1 MFNLFRLPGNRS
13 ELLPDLNLPSLT
25 QSASLMTATF
35 FFKRVWSIAYP
46 SSVFFLVFSVTAFC
60 VPPSAYCFLVGAY
73 CSPSEAL
80 A

>member
-1 MFNLFRLPGNRS
+1 MFHLFRLPGNPS
-13 ELLPDLNLPSLT
+13 KVLTDLTPSSLT

-73 CSPSEAL
+73 CSPSEAS